1 MTPNVPNPDPLKARI
16 ASSVISRDN
25 SRARVRIGRSITAS
39 AVLHVLLF
47 LLLLITGGVGAS
59 GEQLTEI
66 TWMDGDPGPAATPT
80 PEVNSKPLP
89 SGPAPQPVHYE
100 RRVEKADVTVDPQA
114 VSVANDQL
122 ENRLATL
129 QQQASHGSQPAL
141 AVGTGSGR
149 GGAGLALAP
158 SGSGG
163 SGIPSPIAMHREG
176 TPRPVPVELRRIEEP
191 TAVPV
196 AASIADAPQKAK
208 AAARS
213 ESTARRELAG
223 ATLLGPVANRK
234 LLKYSTPV
242 YPDWAKREGV
252 EGSVRLYFIVGEDG
266 KVKDNIVVEKT
277 SGYPD
282 FDANANTALS
292 GWLFER
298 LPGNQVG
305 DQWGQITFHFRLSD
319 KR

>member
-1 MTPNVPNPDPLKARI
+1 MTPYAPNPDALTARI

-25 SRARVRIGRSITAS
+25 NRARVRMGRSITAS
-39 AVLHVLLF
+39 VVLHALLF
-47 LLLLITGGVGAS
+47 LLLLLTGGVGAS

-80 PEVNSKPLP
+80 PEVNSQPVP

-100 RRVEKADVTVDPQA
+100 RRVEKADVTVDPQTVA
-114 VSVANDQL
+114 VANDQL

-129 QQQASHGSQPAL
+129 QAQASRGSQPAL
-141 AVGTGSGR
+141 AVGTGGH

-163 SGIPSPIAMHREG
+163 SGIPSPIALHRESG
-176 TPRPVPVELRRIEEP
+176 RRPVPLELRRVEEAAP
-191 TAVPV
+191 VPV
-196 AASIADAPQKAK
+196 AASVDAPQKAK
-208 AAARS
+208 AAGRS
-213 ESTARRELAG
+213 ESTARRDLAG

-266 KVKDNIVVEKT
+266 RVKDNIVVEKT

-282 FDANANTALS
+282 FDANANTALTS
-292 GWLFER
+292 WLFEP
-298 LPGNQVG
+298 LPRNQVG
-305 DQWGQITFHFRLSD
+305 DQWGEITFHFRLTD
-319 KR
+319 NQ

>member
-1 MTPNVPNPDPLKARI
+1 MTPYAPNPDALNARI

-25 SRARVRIGRSITAS
+25 NRARVRMGRSITAS
-39 AVLHVLLF
+39 VVLHALLF
-47 LLLLITGGVGAS
+47 LLLLLTGGVGAS

-80 PEVNSKPLP
+80 PEVNSQPVP

-100 RRVEKADVTVDPQA
+100 RRVEKADVTVDPQTVA
-114 VSVANDQL
+114 VANDQL

-129 QQQASHGSQPAL
+129 QAQASRGSQPAL
-141 AVGTGSGR
+141 AVGTGGH

-163 SGIPSPIAMHREG
+163 SGIPSPIALHRESAR
-176 TPRPVPVELRRIEEP
+176 RPVPLELRRVEEAAP
-191 TAVPV
+191 VPV
-196 AASIADAPQKAK
+196 AASMGDAPQKAK
-208 AAARS
+208 AAQRS
-213 ESTARRELAG
+213 ESTARRDLAG

-266 KVKDNIVVEKT
+266 RVKDNIVVEKT

-282 FDANANTALS
+282 FDANANTALTS
-292 GWLFER
+292 WLFEP
-298 LPGNQVG
+298 LPRNQVG
-305 DQWGQITFHFRLSD
+305 DQWGEITFHFRLAD
-319 KR
+319 NQ

>member
-1 MTPNVPNPDPLKARI
+1 MTPFVPNPDALKARI

-25 SRARVRIGRSITAS
+25 SRARVRMGRSITAS
-39 AVLHVLLF
+39 VVLHALLL
-47 LLLLITGGVGAS
+47 LLLLITGGAGSS

-80 PEVNSKPLP
+80 PEVNSAPVP

-100 RRVEKADVTVDPQA
+100 RRVEKADVTVNPQA
-114 VSVANDQL
+114 TAVADDQL

-129 QQQASHGSQPAL
+129 QREASRGSQPAL
-141 AVGTGSGR
+141 AVGTGTGR
-149 GGAGLALAP
+149 AGAGLALAP

-163 SGIPSPIAMHREG
+163 SGIPSPIALHRESA
-176 TPRPVPVELRRIEEP
+176 PRPVPLELRRVEEAAP
-191 TAVPV
+191 VPV
-196 AASIADAPQKAK
+196 AASIADAPKAK
-208 AAARS
+208 AAQRS
-213 ESTARRELAG
+213 ENTARRELAG

-305 DQWGQITFHFRLSD
+305 DQWGEITFHFRLTD
-319 KR
+319 KQ

>member
-1 MTPNVPNPDPLKARI
+1 MTPSIPNREALTARI

-25 SRARVRIGRSITAS
+25 SRARVRMGRSITAS
-39 AVLHVLLF
+39 AVLHALLF
-47 LLLLITGGVGAS
+47 LVLLLTGGAGAS

-66 TWMDGDPGPAATPT
+66 TWMDGDPGPPATPT

-89 SGPAPQPVHYE
+89 SGPAPEPVHYQ

-129 QQQASHGSQPAL
+129 QQQASRGSQPAL
-141 AVGTGSGR
+141 AVGTGSGHS
-149 GGAGLALAP
+149 GSGLALAP
-158 SGSGG
+158 SGQGG
-163 SGIPSPIAMHREG
+163 SGGLSSPIALHREAKA
-176 TPRPVPVELRRIEEP
+176 RPVPLELRRVEEP
-191 TAVPV
+191 NAVPV
-196 AASIADAPQKAK
+196 AASIADAPRSK
-208 AAARS
+208 AAERS
-213 ESTARRELAG
+213 QSTARRELAG
-223 ATLLGPVANRK
+223 ATLLGPVADRR

-252 EGSVRLYFIVGEDG
+252 EGSVRLYFLVSEDG
-266 KVKDNIVVEKT
+266 RVKDNIVVEKT

-292 GWLFER
+292 GWIFEP
-298 LPGNQVG
+298 LPKNQVG
-305 DQWGQITFHFRLSD
+305 DQWGQITFHYRLSD
-319 KR
+319 NR